1 MLYYLLFLPAAQ
13 AIYFDWCDDN
23 QDAKECCAS
32 EQTNCEDVY
41 LCTCSGGLNTTY
53 LIFIIAAALVLF
65 CLCAFVFFSKLFR
78 RPSKHADDTA
88 DTDDKTDDETD
99 DKNEEKRRLLF

>member
-13 AIYFDWCDDN
+13 AIYFDWCDDDP
-23 QDAKECCAS
+23 DAKECCAS
-32 EQTNCEDVY
+32 DKTDCENVY

-53 LIFIIAAALVLF
+53 LILIIIAALILS

-78 RPSKHADDTA
+78 RPSKHVIAVSADE
-88 DTDDKTDDETD
+88 DDED
-99 DKNEEKRRLLF
+99 EEEKRLLF